1 MKKLNMCPPQPN
13 ANTTKV
19 GLNIDMNS
27 IGNITNKHLSLK
39 KKKKDIYLFIQT
51 EHVILILNNRFSKI
65 VPNVILTVKSH
76 GIKIC
81 HQILL
86 FSLVIAANCLT
97 C

>member
-39 KKKKDIYLFIQT
+39 KKKKTYT
-51 EHVILILNNRFSKI
+51 
-65 VPNVILTVKSH
+65 
-76 GIKIC
+76 
-81 HQILL
+81 
-86 FSLVIAANCLT
+86 SLYKLST
-97 C
+97 